1 MASSFIFAKQV
12 REILKSG
19 AKEIEIPEGV
29 RISPAALDIIRDNKI
44 QIKTLTAQVVTAAPE
59 TDEISETP
67 ETKAEPDEAAPEEPE
82 TFHKKSAVEAV
93 PSDLS
98 AETTVDISEDIVE
111 DIVNR
116 VIDRFKRLKNLPASQ
131 TASGTIKKASATSAD
146 NLVICRCEEV
156 TRAEIKD
163 AIRTGMQ
170 SLNGV
175 KRVTRAGMGLC
186 QGQTCQRLVT
196 QILAQELG
204 VSPAETEPMTARGP
218 VRPLTLAVFANS

>member
-12 REILKSG
+12 RQVMKSG
-19 AKEIEIPEGV
+19 AKEIEIPKGA
-29 RISPAALDIIRDNKI
+29 RISPAAQDIIRENKI
-44 QIKTLTAQVVTAAPE
+44 HIKTLNAEVTAA
-59 TDEISETP
+59 SETS
-67 ETKAEPDEAAPEEPE
+67 ETVAKMDENAPEKPE
-82 TFHKKSAVEAV
+82 KVQAKTVVEDV
-93 PSDLS
+93 SSDLP
-98 AETTVDISEDIVE
+98 AETAVDISEDILE

-116 VIDRFKRLKNLPASQ
+116 VIDRFKQLKSLPAAQS
-131 TASGTIKKASATSAD
+131 ASEKAKKERLTSASTID
-146 NLVICRCEEV
+146 DLVICRCEEV

-163 AIRTGMQ
+163 VIRTGMQ
-170 SLNGV
+170 TLNGV

-204 VSPAETEPMTARGP
+204 ISPVEVEPMTARGP

>member
-19 AKEIEIPEGV
+19 AKEIEIPEGA
-29 RISPAALDIIRDNKI
+29 RISSAALDIIRDNKI
-44 QIKTLTAQVVTAAPE
+44 QIKTLTAEEMTA
-59 TDEISETP
+59 SETP
-67 ETKAEPDEAAPEEPE
+67 ETKAKPAETAPGEPE
-82 TFHKKSAVEAV
+82 KVQKKITVEAV
-93 PSDLS
+93 QSDLS
-98 AETTVDISEDIVE
+98 AETAVDISEDVLE

-116 VIDRFKRLKNLPASQ
+116 VIDRFKQLKNLPSAQ
-131 TASGTIKKASATSAD
+131 TTSEKSHPAVNKDSVTSAID
-146 NLVICRCEEV
+146 DLVICRCEEV

-163 AIRTGMQ
+163 VIRTGMQ
-170 SLNGV
+170 TLNGV

-204 VSPAETEPMTARGP
+204 VSPVDVEPMTARGP

>member
-1 MASSFIFAKQV
+1 MASSFISAKQV

-19 AKEIEIPEGV
+19 AKEIEIPEGA

-44 QIKTLTAQVVTAAPE
+44 QIKTLTAQVTAAPE

-67 ETKAEPDEAAPEEPE
+67 ATKAEPDETAPEEPGKIQE
-82 TFHKKSAVEAV
+82 KSAVEAV

-98 AETTVDISEDIVE
+98 AETDVDISDDLLE

-116 VIDRFKRLKNLPASQ
+116 VIDRFKYLKNLPTSQ
-131 TASGTIKKASATSAD
+131 TASDKTKKVSATSAD

-170 SLNGV
+170 TLNGV
-175 KRVTRAGMGLC
+175 KRVTRVGMGLC
-186 QGQTCQRLVT
+186 QGQTCQRVVT

>member
-1 MASSFIFAKQV
+1 MMASSFIFAKQI

-19 AKEIEIPEGV
+19 AKEIEISEGA

-44 QIKTLTAQVVTAAPE
+44 QIKTLTDQVTDSLETSE
-59 TDEISETP
+59 TDV
-67 ETKAEPDEAAPEEPE
+67 KPDEAIPEEA
-82 TFHKKSAVEAV
+82 KKIQGKIAVEAA

-98 AETTVDISEDIVE
+98 DEPAVHISEDILE

-116 VIDRFKRLKNLPASQ
+116 VIDRFKQLKNLPAAE
-131 TASGTIKKASATSAD
+131 TTLEKAKKESATSD
-146 NLVICRCEEV
+146 NDDLVICRCEEV
-156 TRAEIKD
+156 TRSEIKD
-163 AIRTGMQ
+163 VIRTGMQ
-170 SLNGV
+170 TLNGV

-204 VSPAETEPMTARGP
+204 VSPVDVEPMTARGP